1 MEIEETIQPLTNEQR
16 TQWNGFLTNLNG
28 QPVTEDAMNA
38 HAEVNPDFSIKPEM
52 LPQIQQEHAA
62 IRTGNNFGNLNL
74 DQLNA
79 ARSGMSENFTGQTN
93 LSKSFYPQFKV
104 GSKDF
109 GTDIEGYTSF
119 KAGLAPINEGE
130 TIDPAKAAGPA
141 PATVPAPIK
150 VAPVPAPS
158 EEANIIP
165 KPDYNDQASR
175 NIYLKNWAAKYGDL
189 KGRGD
194 TVLKVNEV
202 PRAGSDTI
210 RNISVK
216 AASKYGIDPA
226 LLYSSA
232 MEEGASALF
241 KNKSGLDTKGRK
253 PTDFGYQSFYGD
265 KEFPVNGNESMG
277 MPDFANRFPELVEK
291 GYLPKDFANKFRGKK
306 NAGAFSENDFKTV
319 EDGMQAKAALLK
331 YNYDYVDKYAAKKGI
346 QLSEKAK
353 DFFALAAFNG
363 GEGAVI
369 KRMQKYKDAGLLEGD
384 KFLKQRPEMEK
395 NLPDNLDVYG
405 HIVPRMKMRDAL
417 KEQKHFD

>member
-1 MEIEETIQPLTNEQR
+1 MELGENIQPLTNDQR
-16 TQWNGFLTNLNG
+16 TQWNGFLNNLQG
-28 QPVTEDAMNA
+28 QPITEDAINA
-38 HAEVNPDFSIKPEM
+38 HAEANPDFSIKPEM
-52 LPQIQQEHAA
+52 LPQIQQEHAD
-62 IRTGNNFGNLNL
+62 IRMGDSFGDLNS

-79 ARSGMSENFTGQTN
+79 ARTGMSPDFINETD
-93 LSKSFYPQFKV
+93 LAKSKYPEFKV
-104 GSKDF
+104 GSQNF
-109 GTDIEGYTSF
+109 GTNIEGYAGF
-119 KAGLAPINEGE
+119 KAGLAPVNPGS
-130 TIDPAKAAGPA
+130 TIDTAKAAGPA
-141 PATVPAPIK
+141 PANVAAPIN
-150 VAPVPAPS
+150 AASATPAES
-158 EEANIIP
+158 DVGLIP

-175 NIYLKNWAAKYGDL
+175 NNYLKSWAAKYGDL

-202 PRAGSDTI
+202 PRAGSDSI

-291 GYLPKDFANKFRGKK
+291 GYLPKDFTNKFRGKK
-306 NAGAFSENDFKTV
+306 NAGAYSENDFKSV
-319 EDGMQAKAALLK
+319 EDGMQAKAALMK
-331 YNYDYVDKYAAKKGI
+331 YNYDYVDKYAEKKGI
-346 QLSEKAK
+346 QLSDKAK

-369 KRMQKYKDAGLLEGD
+369 KRMQKYKDAGLLEGN